1 MRNSFAPLYNTFIH
15 TLVKSLFTKTCDT
28 FWEPAGPEVG
38 SIVLYMYDPG
48 CLCSPQ
54 GTRQGTN
61 KQQVGVRLR
70 LSGTVTDRLGAL
82 GSPRTARDPVRD
94 HPGPSGTIRDDTG

>member
-1 MRNSFAPLYNTFIH
+1 MRNSFAPLYNTFIL

-38 SIVLYMYDPG
+38 SIVLYDPG
-48 CLCSPQ
+48 CLCSL
-54 GTRQGTN
+54 QGTN
-61 KQQVGVRLR
+61 KQQLGVHLR

-82 GSPRTARDPVRD
+82 GSPGTARDPVRD